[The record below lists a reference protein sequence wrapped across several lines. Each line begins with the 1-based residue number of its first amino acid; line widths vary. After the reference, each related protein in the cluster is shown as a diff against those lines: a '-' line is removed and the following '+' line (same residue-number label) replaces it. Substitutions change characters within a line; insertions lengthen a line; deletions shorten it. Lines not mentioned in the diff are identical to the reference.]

1 MNKEV
6 YEKLLLEYK
15 KLDSKYQTAI
25 LIYKSRL
32 FYFINEISSIDNFMN
47 LNSNT
52 IYDLLKDKKT
62 FLDKFSQYAS
72 IINDVNNIFIKNT
85 IFQNIDFS
93 NIYSFIDNMKNVY
106 SLLCDI
112 DIRLDSN
119 MKVYRVVSLN
129 SNEINDI
136 SKGNLISTGLEIEDV
151 EPFMVNRYNH
161 LYELD
166 LKPNTRVLITPYSL
180 LINTNT
186 KVIKILPTKEDGQH
200 EIVLFKDDLIIDE
213 LSRKNVLLDNDNITI
228 HKVNTHIKEQ
238 EKSI

>member
-47 LNSNT
+47 LNSKS
-52 IYDLLKDKKT
+52 IFDLLKDKKI
-62 FLDKFSQYAS
+62 FIDKFNKYAS
-72 IINDVNNIFIKNT
+72 IINDINNIFIKNT

-93 NIYSFIDNMKNVY
+93 NIYSFIDNIKNVY

-151 EPFMVNRYNH
+151 EPFMVNHCNH
-161 LYELD
+161 LFELD
-166 LKPNTRVLITPYSL
+166 LKPNTRVLVTPYSL

-200 EIVLFKDDLIIDE
+200 EIVLFKDELIMNEINC
-213 LSRKNVLLDNDNITI
+213 KNALLDDDNITI
-228 HKVNTHIKEQ
+228 HKIETHVKEQ
-238 EKSI
+238 EKFI